1 MLAFI
6 CRCLLCRFFKLRE
19 NISPA
24 PLVLVGAKRYNGC
37 NFFNRFFFFNHTEHF
52 VILFCCPLCKP
63 TIFVAKFV
71 DITKI
76 KSVHF
81 KYLLFLLLFFCHD
94 IITSKE
100 VKIMN
105 TELTKDAQKLV
116 ALLYKSYL
124 ERRKSGMS
132 KTNAKFFELNEI
144 YSLTD
149 DSPED
154 VDETIREIKSVYPL
168 KEDIIGNITLSDKMI
183 SYMENRFK
191 KGLVD
196 ILSFLAQF
204 IP

>member
-1 MLAFI
+1 M
-6 CRCLLCRFFKLRE
+6 
-19 NISPA
+19 
-24 PLVLVGAKRYNGC
+24 
-37 NFFNRFFFFNHTEHF
+37 
-52 VILFCCPLCKP
+52 
-63 TIFVAKFV
+63 
-71 DITKI
+71 D
-76 KSVHF
+76 
-81 KYLLFLLLFFCHD
+81 
-94 IITSKE
+94 
-100 VKIMN
+100 

-168 KEDIIGNITLSDKMI
+168 KEDIIGNITLSDKII

>member
-1 MLAFI
+1 
-6 CRCLLCRFFKLRE
+6 
-19 NISPA
+19 
-24 PLVLVGAKRYNGC
+24 
-37 NFFNRFFFFNHTEHF
+37 
-52 VILFCCPLCKP
+52 
-63 TIFVAKFV
+63 
-71 DITKI
+71 
-76 KSVHF
+76 
-81 KYLLFLLLFFCHD
+81 
-94 IITSKE
+94 
-100 VKIMN
+100 MN

-154 VDETIREIKSVYPL
+154 VYETIREIKSVYPL

-196 ILSFLAQF
+196 VLSFLAQF

>member
-1 MLAFI
+1 
-6 CRCLLCRFFKLRE
+6 
-19 NISPA
+19 
-24 PLVLVGAKRYNGC
+24 
-37 NFFNRFFFFNHTEHF
+37 
-52 VILFCCPLCKP
+52 
-63 TIFVAKFV
+63 
-71 DITKI
+71 
-76 KSVHF
+76 
-81 KYLLFLLLFFCHD
+81 
-94 IITSKE
+94 
-100 VKIMN
+100 MN

-149 DSPED
+149 DYPED

-168 KEDIIGNITLSDKMI
+168 KEDIIGNITLSDKII

>member
-1 MLAFI
+1 
-6 CRCLLCRFFKLRE
+6 
-19 NISPA
+19 
-24 PLVLVGAKRYNGC
+24 
-37 NFFNRFFFFNHTEHF
+37 
-52 VILFCCPLCKP
+52 
-63 TIFVAKFV
+63 
-71 DITKI
+71 
-76 KSVHF
+76 
-81 KYLLFLLLFFCHD
+81 
-94 IITSKE
+94 
-100 VKIMN
+100 MN

-168 KEDIIGNITLSDKMI
+168 KEDIIGNITLSDKII

>member
-1 MLAFI
+1 
-6 CRCLLCRFFKLRE
+6 
-19 NISPA
+19 
-24 PLVLVGAKRYNGC
+24 
-37 NFFNRFFFFNHTEHF
+37 
-52 VILFCCPLCKP
+52 
-63 TIFVAKFV
+63 
-71 DITKI
+71 
-76 KSVHF
+76 
-81 KYLLFLLLFFCHD
+81 
-94 IITSKE
+94 
-100 VKIMN
+100 MN